1 LANTKSA
8 IKSIRQNERRRVHN
22 RVIISRTRTAL
33 KKARTVVGEPQTP
46 ATEEALKAA
55 VAALD
60 SAVTK
65 GVLHRNNAARRK
77 SRLMRQF
84 AQTTSK

>member
-8 IKSIRQNERRRVHN
+8 IKGIRQTERRRVHN
-22 RVIISRTRTAL
+22 RIIISRTRTAL
-33 KKARTVVGEPQTP
+33 KKARAASAEPQTP
-46 ATEEALKAA
+46 ASEEALKAA
-55 VAALD
+55 IAALD

-77 SRLMRQF
+77 SRLMHAF
-84 AQTTSK
+84 AQTQSK